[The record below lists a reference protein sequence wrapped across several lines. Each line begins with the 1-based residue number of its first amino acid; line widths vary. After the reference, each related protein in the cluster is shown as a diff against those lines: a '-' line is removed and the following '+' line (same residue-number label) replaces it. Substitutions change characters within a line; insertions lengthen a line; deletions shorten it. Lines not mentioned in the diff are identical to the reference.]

1 MNSTTRTAVARTSGL
16 AATAAVVGLA
26 LAGCSDS
33 DSGDSADSSTSGT
46 TGTTEHADYK
56 NGEYTAT
63 GTYNSPGGLQKV
75 GVTVTLDNNVVT
87 ALDLNHSY
95 AKGTSATFQDK
106 FASGIDAL
114 VVGKNIDDLD
124 VSKVAGSSLT
134 SAGFNEAIDEIKSQA
149 LS

>member
-1 MNSTTRTAVARTSGL
+1 MNPTTRTAVARTSGL

-33 DSGDSADSSTSGT
+33 DSGDSADSST